1 MKNDLRILLVEDL
14 PSDAELIE
22 REIRKAGYIPDIR
35 RVETRQEFFRSLSEY
50 APDVIV
56 SDYLLP
62 EFNGR
67 EALALAGEHAP
78 STPFIMVSGALS
90 EETAVDYMKAGAWDY
105 VAKERLVRLG
115 PSIHA
120 ALEKKRL
127 LDEKKQA
134 EEALAKTRN
143 FYLNLLEVS
152 PALIW
157 RASPE
162 GILDFFNTNWLS
174 FTGRTLQQQLGDGWT
189 ASIHPDDV
197 EGLRKHLR
205 DYVSS
210 RAPFEIEYR
219 LRRHDGEYRWI
230 QNFGRPFHDDQG
242 DFAGHIGYCF
252 DKTERYET
260 EEVLRKLSR
269 AMEQSKT
276 AVVITD
282 TEGCIEYANPS
293 FTEMTGFS
301 LEKVIGRNTRKD
313 TGAELMSDIFG
324 DSWETVHHAGE
335 WRGEIQSRRENGE
348 PYWEF
353 ATVSPIT
360 NADDVITHYLV
371 EKEDITLRKMTEMAL
386 EESRAELVRKHGE
399 LQLMFEQVA
408 RSKEEWEN
416 TLDCIGDI
424 VILVDSRGRIKRC
437 NRALREFTSLTYDQ
451 ILGNP
456 VKEFLCLHGLR
467 LPDDV
472 SSGSE
477 FLHPGSGRWF
487 FCKSYP
493 FSDHESPATAGFV
506 MTIHDTTEQKRVSG
520 ELEKAYRELKA
531 TQTTIVHQEKMAS
544 IGQLAAGVAHEINN
558 PMGFI
563 SCNLGTLGK
572 YQAKLGEFARIL
584 TETVESTHNEDALRI
599 LGESRKALKIDFVM
613 EDGTEL
619 IKESLEGA
627 ERVRTIVQ
635 NLKSFSRVDES
646 ECKSADI
653 NECLE
658 STINIVWNEL
668 KYKANLVRELGD
680 IPMTRCYP
688 QQINQVFMNLLVNAS
703 QAIEKQGEIKVK
715 TWHDHASIYASVSDT
730 GCGIPE
736 SVRTRI
742 FEPFFTTKEVG
753 KGTGLGLS
761 ITYDIIKKHK
771 GDIHVE
777 SEPGNGTTLTI
788 RLPIA

>member
-1 MKNDLRILLVEDL
+1 MENVLRILLVEDL

-22 REIRKAGYIPDIR
+22 REIRKAGYIPDIH
-35 RVETRQEFFRSLSEY
+35 RVETRKDFVGSLSEY

-62 EFNGR
+62 EFNGS

-90 EETAVDYMKAGAWDY
+90 EESAVDYMKAGAWDC
-105 VAKERLVRLG
+105 VSKERLVRLG

-120 ALEKKRL
+120 ALEKNRL
-127 LDEKKQA
+127 LDEKKQT

-162 GILDFFNTNWLS
+162 GILDFFNKNWLS
-174 FTGRTLQQQLGDGWT
+174 FTGRTLQQQIGDGWT
-189 ASIHPDDV
+189 DSIHPDDV
-197 EGLRKHLR
+197 DGLRRHLR

-210 RAPFEIEYR
+210 RVPFEIEYR

-242 DFAGHIGYCF
+242 AFAGHIGYCF

-269 AMEQSKT
+269 AVEQSKT

-282 TEGCIEYANPS
+282 TDGRVEYANPS

-301 LEKVIGRNTRKD
+301 LDEVIGRNPRKD
-313 TGAELMSDIFG
+313 TGADVVSDIFG
-324 DSWETVHHAGE
+324 DSWETVQNGGE
-335 WRGEIQSRRENGE
+335 WRGELRNRKENGE

-371 EKEDITLRKMTEMAL
+371 EKEDISLRKKTEKAL

-399 LQLMFEQVA
+399 LQLLFEQVA

-437 NRALREFTSLTYDQ
+437 NRALREFTSLTYHQ
-451 ILGNP
+451 ILGSP
-456 VKEFLCLHGLR
+456 VKEFLRLHGLR
-467 LPDDV
+467 FPDDV

-477 FLHPGSGRWF
+477 ILHQGSGRCF
-487 FCKSYP
+487 FGKSYP
-493 FSDHESPATAGFV
+493 FSDDECPETAGFV
-506 MTIHDTTEQKRVSG
+506 MTIHDTTEQKRVSE

-531 TQTTIVHQEKMAS
+531 TQATIVHQEKMAS

-572 YQAKLGEFARIL
+572 YHAKLGEFARIL
-584 TETVESTHNEDALRI
+584 TEVVESTGNEDALRI
-599 LGESRKALKIDFVM
+599 LGESRKALKIDYVM
-613 EDGTEL
+613 EDGNDL

-658 STINIVWNEL
+658 STINIVWNEV
-668 KYKANLVRELGD
+668 KYKANLVRDLGD

-688 QQINQVFMNLLVNAS
+688 QQINQVFMNLLVNAA
-703 QAIEKQGEIKVK
+703 QAIEKQGEIRVK
-715 TWHDHASIYASVSDT
+715 TWHDDTSVYASVSDT

-771 GDIHVE
+771 GDIFVE